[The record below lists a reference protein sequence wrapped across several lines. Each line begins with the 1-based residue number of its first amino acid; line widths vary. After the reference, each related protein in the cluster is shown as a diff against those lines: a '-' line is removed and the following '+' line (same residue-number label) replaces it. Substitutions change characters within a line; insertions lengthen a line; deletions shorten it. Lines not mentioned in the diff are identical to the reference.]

1 MRSLDRRA
9 FVAIGAAAASASL
22 AGCNSSH
29 DGGFGLVASAP
40 DRPADRTISHPDW
53 NAVYGDYPGE
63 QHPIVAFDYRQVDPK
78 YLRQIVAYDGPE
90 RPGTIVVYPAGRH
103 LYLIEPGHRA
113 TRFGVGVGREGF
125 EWAGNAK
132 INMRRSWPDWIP
144 PHEMVERDPEIRAK
158 LVKTPRGMGVPGG
171 AKSPLGARA
180 MYLFNRGDLGYRI
193 HGTTEPETIGTNVSS
208 GCVRMVNQDICY
220 LYGRALEGTNVV
232 VMGDANTTK
241 VVV

>member
-9 FVAIGAAAASASL
+9 FVVFGAAAASTSL
-22 AGCNSSH
+22 SGCNSSR
-29 DGGFGLVASAP
+29 DSGLGLLASTP
-40 DRPADRTISHPDW
+40 SQRSDQVISHADW
-53 NAVYGDYPGE
+53 KAVYGDYPGE
-63 QHPIVAFDYRQVDPK
+63 QFPVKAFDYRQVDPVF
-78 YLRQIVAYDGPE
+78 LRQTVAYDGPE
-90 RPGTIVVYPAGRH
+90 QPGTIVVNPARRH
-103 LYLIEPGHRA
+103 MYLIERDRRA

-158 LVKTPRGMGVPGG
+158 LVRTPRGLGVPGG
-171 AKSPLGARA
+171 PNSPLGARA

-232 VMGDANTTK
+232 VLNEAGAR
-241 VVV
+241 VA